1 MQAGLLI
8 AGRSGSCFV
17 QDNGVLTVIAEIVG
31 VDKLGAWPSEAHP
44 HLRRDMNHR
53 SASRRAWSTR
63 KPPPQ
68 SCQKLK

>member
-17 QDNGVLTVIAEIVG
+17 QDNGVLIVIAEIVG

-44 HLRRDMNHR
+44 HPATSIVSKTDVNFR
-53 SASRRAWSTR
+53 
-63 KPPPQ
+63 
-68 SCQKLK
+68 